1 MSTSSTQNKL
11 FLVEEEEY
19 LKKTTSNGKEDVS
32 QQELITIESSL
43 KTNLSSS
50 SSIGVREP
58 EKLTPSVTTTQ
69 SLKSSSSQQ
78 APQHISSLYLFNYS
92 NTPFYISIFYKEN
105 EGHDYEQQYDEIL
118 PFHPFTWFHIEERYH
133 RSNPMHILG
142 INLVDFNNSVSSQT
156 FMVEELRMH
165 PEHHWKG
172 DISFLSNTSS
182 SSSHR
187 EEDLK
192 QHIPPQKDDLI
203 FVVTKHL
210 GEKIKMFYCPQ

>member
-1 MSTSSTQNKL
+1 MSTSSTQSKL

-19 LKKTTSNGKEDVS
+19 LKK
-32 QQELITIESSL
+32 
-43 KTNLSSS
+43 SSS
-50 SSIGVREP
+50 SPVEAPEEWQSEP
-58 EKLTPSVTTTQ
+58 SSSTTTTTNV
-69 SLKSSSSQQ
+69 QQ
-78 APQHISSLYLFNYS
+78 QESKPQHISSLYLFNYS

-118 PFHPFTWFHIEERYH
+118 PFHPFTWFHIEERFH
-133 RSNPMHILG
+133 KSNPMHILG

-165 PEHHWKG
+165 SEHFWNG
-172 DISFLSNTSS
+172 DVSFLTNTTS

-192 QHIPPQKDDLI
+192 QHIPPEKDDLI
-203 FVVTKHL
+203 FVVTKHV
-210 GEKIKMFYCPQ
+210 GEKIKMFYCPYHV